1 METEGR
7 ERRRDGRMKTKQKDT
22 HTHIQTKREMTF
34 NGILLLLGCKLKGI
48 PSLLLDEMGAKA
60 PVKPVNK
67 TTVGLRQ
74 IHRPTDDCRPLAFYN
89 MHLYKLTISTAQR
102 ATPATRWDA
111 SQPTD
116 FRFLL
121 LRLNVE
127 ALWDVWL
134 GGLKNVVS
142 LAPLLSPPSPFCHTP
157 SCCLSLFLLPPVDN
171 CQLAERAHF
180 RLPFNF
186 RSRTRTENPWARIRF
201 DLAGAPWVCISMCV
215 CVCVW
220 KCFGWRTFVYLPNL
234 SCSHQ
239 ARITTIRSKQNTIK
253 PTTGKPI
260 VVLFILP
267 LQRLHLFWQGGYRCI
282 ILLFLVI
289 CQDIANKITT
299 TDFILTDHLNMT
311 TISGNKSFCMKISFG
326 FENNWSYQCQS
337 KIDVIFCPI
346 LYH

>member
-1 METEGR
+1 MGWMDGR

-74 IHRPTDDCRPLAFYN
+74 IHSPTDDCRPLAFYN

-157 SCCLSLFLLPPVDN
+157 SCCLSLFHCRP
-171 CQLAERAHF
+171 
-180 RLPFNF
+180 
-186 RSRTRTENPWARIRF
+186 
-201 DLAGAPWVCISMCV
+201 
-215 CVCVW
+215 
-220 KCFGWRTFVYLPNL
+220 
-234 SCSHQ
+234 
-239 ARITTIRSKQNTIK
+239 
-253 PTTGKPI
+253 
-260 VVLFILP
+260 
-267 LQRLHLFWQGGYRCI
+267 
-282 ILLFLVI
+282 
-289 CQDIANKITT
+289 
-299 TDFILTDHLNMT
+299 
-311 TISGNKSFCMKISFG
+311 
-326 FENNWSYQCQS
+326 
-337 KIDVIFCPI
+337 
-346 LYH
+346 